1 MCSCERVLPLAVQ
14 GIASDS
20 DALRA
25 ALNAL
30 ELEGVEVP
38 QPLFLMREIQPLRY
52 SVYTC
57 RALCGHSSDPGAHR
71 SAVEILDGMSETRT
85 CKGLA
90 MGPWELCRNIEACI
104 FKARSSRFPGPPGSV
119 PDSWAHLSA
128 HQTWLRDAAPRT
140 VADLGRL
147 LQSEAPMP
155 APSKT

>member
-1 MCSCERVLPLAVQ
+1 MLIHLVSRVDLKFRVLLRTCLALAVQ

-38 QPLFLMREIQPLRY
+38 QPVFLMREIQPPKQRAVVY
-52 SVYTC
+52 TSVYTC

-104 FKARSSRFPGPPGSV
+104 FKARSSRFPG
-119 PDSWAHLSA
+119 
-128 HQTWLRDAAPRT
+128 R
-140 VADLGRL
+140 LGVCRIRGH
-147 LQSEAPMP
+147 
-155 APSKT
+155 T